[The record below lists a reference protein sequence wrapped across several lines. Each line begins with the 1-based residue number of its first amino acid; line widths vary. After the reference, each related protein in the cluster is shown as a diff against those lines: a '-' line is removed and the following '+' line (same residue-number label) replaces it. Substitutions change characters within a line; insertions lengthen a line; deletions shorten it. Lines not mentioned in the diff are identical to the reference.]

1 MSKFNIPPE
10 KVSEL
15 EKKYEAKT
23 NERELKNI
31 LKSFT
36 FFALVLM
43 SVYHFYASG
52 FGNIREILHRGIHV
66 SFVVGLVFI
75 FFSWRKIDK
84 DNLNYKLPYLDI
96 FLSFLVVIAALYLP
110 CLLYTS
116 PSPRD

>member
-31 LKSFT
+31 LKSFS
-36 FFALVLM
+36 FFVLVLM

-96 FLSFLVVIAALYLP
+96 FLSFLVVIAVL
-110 CLLYTS
+110 
-116 PSPRD
+116 